1 MTFDALIFDVD
12 GTLAETEE
20 LHRLAFNRSFAALG
34 TDRRWPDREAG
45 WQWSKARYR
54 QLLTTTGGKE
64 RIAFYLRHLGIDP
77 DPEGKAIAG
86 IHAEKNRLYAE
97 MLAAGGLTLRDGIS
111 QLICDAGRQGIKLA
125 IATTTS
131 RANLDALC
139 RACFAQDSE
148 AIFQVVA
155 AGDDVAAKKPAPDI
169 YRLALSRLGFAAR
182 HCVAFEDSC
191 NGVAAAKAAG
201 LRCVA
206 APSAYCDD
214 DDLAAA
220 DLVLPCFTEIR
231 SLAMLARRLGE
242 PDAEAPHAR

>member
-34 TDRRWPDREAG
+34 LDRRWPDREAG

-54 QLLTTTGGKE
+54 QLLATTGGKE
-64 RIAFYLRHLGIDP
+64 RIAAYLGQLGIDP
-77 DPEGKAIAG
+77 GPENAVIAG

-97 MLAAGGLTLRDGIS
+97 MLAAGGLQLRDGIP
-111 QLICDAGRQGIKLA
+111 QLMGDAFRQGVTLA

-139 RACFAQDSE
+139 HACFAQASE

-169 YRLALSRLGFAAR
+169 YRLALSRLGLPATS
-182 HCVAFEDSC
+182 CVAFEDSQ

-206 APSAYCDD
+206 VPSAYCDD

-220 DLVLPCFTEIR
+220 DLVLPRFSEIP
-231 SLAMLARRLGE
+231 SLAILARRLGE
-242 PDAEAPHAR
+242 AGAEATHAD